1 MISLDSITAKQTFD
15 TRAPMD
21 HATEISQRLKH
32 YAATL
37 TNAGAAA
44 ADDHSLEQWLGF
56 WDEDDSVYGN
66 VRNLEHWLSQA
77 ARRQRAARREA

>member
-1 MISLDSITAKQTFD
+1 
-15 TRAPMD
+15 MD
-21 HATEISQRLKH
+21 HATEISQRLKN

-37 TNAGAAA
+37 ASAGEKV
-44 ADDHSLEQWLGF
+44 ADDNSLEQWLGF

-77 ARRQRAARREA
+77 TSTHSQNRREA

>member
-1 MISLDSITAKQTFD
+1 
-15 TRAPMD
+15 MD
-21 HATEISQRLKH
+21 HATEVSQRLKL

-37 TNAGAAA
+37 SNAGAQV
-44 ADDHSLEQWLGF
+44 ADDSSLEQWLGF

-77 ARRQRAARREA
+77 ARKRSIRGGV

>member
-1 MISLDSITAKQTFD
+1 
-15 TRAPMD
+15 MD
-21 HATEISQRLKH
+21 HATDISQRLKQ

-37 TNAGAAA
+37 SNAGAQV
-44 ADDHSLEQWLGF
+44 ADDNSLEQWLGF

-77 ARRQRAARREA
+77 TRRPRSAKRNA

>member
-1 MISLDSITAKQTFD
+1 
-15 TRAPMD
+15 MD
-21 HATEISQRLKH
+21 HATDISQRLKQ

-37 TNAGAAA
+37 SNAGAQV
-44 ADDHSLEQWLGF
+44 ADDNSLEQWLGF

-77 ARRQRAARREA
+77 ARRPRTVRRGA

>member
-1 MISLDSITAKQTFD
+1 
-15 TRAPMD
+15 MD

-37 TNAGAAA
+37 ASAGAKV
-44 ADDHSLEQWLGF
+44 ADDNSLEQWLGF

-77 ARRQRAARREA
+77 ARAPRSSRRET

>member
-1 MISLDSITAKQTFD
+1 
-15 TRAPMD
+15 MD
-21 HATEISQRLKH
+21 HATEISQRLKQ

-37 TNAGAAA
+37 SSASARV

-77 ARRQRAARREA
+77 ARKHRSAKIGA

>member
-1 MISLDSITAKQTFD
+1 
-15 TRAPMD
+15 MD
-21 HATEISQRLKH
+21 HATEISQRLKQ

-37 TNAGAAA
+37 SNAGARV
-44 ADDHSLEQWLGF
+44 ADDNSLEQWLGF

-77 ARRQRAARREA
+77 ARKHRSIKAAG